1 LNRAASFYHPASNS
15 LLGGLDEHGQ
25 AGTRAGHRA
34 FAADQVSALRGKLG
48 WNPQGQKAFLVSISI
63 FSKAFAQ
70 LTYRESLRDIK
81 ACLRAQA
88 SKLYHMG
95 IKAQWRYSHSV
106 ARTTA

>member
-1 LNRAASFYHPASNS
+1 VEP
-15 LLGGLDEHGQ
+15 
-25 AGTRAGHRA
+25 TR
-34 FAADQVSALRGKLG
+34 S
-48 WNPQGQKAFLVSISI
+48 KAFLVSISI

-95 IKAQWRYSHSV
+95 IKAHVALFPFRRSYNGLICDQTIVLTVGSAFSNRSRTSSINSV
-106 ARTTA
+106 GLRIDWKKSNPLL